1 MKQFKCNNS
10 PKIRTVTEII
20 NGNEKLQKDYDL
32 AEFDAKNLNSLES
45 YDTLKIKLVIVKYMA
60 MLNTLQL
67 TQPLLTIFRDRSATR
82 DIAAIVVA
90 SLGFIHNRV
99 HPLVTNFDNRME
111 FVVTDRPDLVIP
123 GEPIMF
129 RLNDRDEIVC
139 TIDRI
144 SIVKMLE
151 RNFDTHMNVTT
162 NVKEKQKVNLMK
174 TFAPPRKRKSDED
187 EQESYIKI
195 SEVETTQYL
204 CLLFIME
211 HAYGHY
217 SILKNYGIYNYSESL
232 LDHTLFANKCKPTLN
247 SNYSNMLLSK
257 FKFRVEDG
265 EKSSNKT
272 ALGILSYSSGNN

>member
-1 MKQFKCNNS
+1 MKQFKCNSS

-32 AEFDAKNLNSLES
+32 SEFDAKNLNSLES
-45 YDTLKIKLVIVKYMA
+45 YDSLKIKLVIVKYMA

-82 DIAAIVVA
+82 DIVSIVVA

-99 HPLVTNFDNRME
+99 HPLVTNFDNRIE
-111 FVVTDRPDLVIP
+111 FVVTDRQDLVIP

-139 TIDRI
+139 TIDRL
-144 SIVKMLE
+144 SIVKILE
-151 RNFDTHMNVTT
+151 RHFDTDMNV
-162 NVKEKQKVNLMK
+162 NNNLKEKQKVRLMK
-174 TFAPPRKRKSDED
+174 TFAPSRKRKSQDDGED
-187 EQESYIKI
+187 SLSYIKI
-195 SEVETTQYL
+195 SEVEATQYV

-217 SILKNYGIYNYSESL
+217 SILKNYGIFNYSESL
-232 LDHTLFANKCKPTLN
+232 LDHTIFANKCKPTLN
-247 SNYSNMLLSK
+247 SNYANMLLSK

-265 EKSSNKT
+265 DKT
-272 ALGILSYSSGNN
+272 CAKTNLGILSYS

>member
-1 MKQFKCNNS
+1 MKQFKCSNSS

-20 NGNEKLQKDYDL
+20 NGNEKLQKEYDL

-60 MLNTLQL
+60 MLNTLRL

-82 DIAAIVVA
+82 DIVAIVVA

-99 HPLVTNFDNRME
+99 HPLVTNFDNKME

-123 GEPIMF
+123 GEPILF
-129 RLNDRDEIVC
+129 RLNERDEIVC
-139 TIDRI
+139 TIDRL

-151 RNFDTHMNVTT
+151 RHFDTDMNVCT
-162 NVKEKQKVNLMK
+162 NFKEKQKVNLMK
-174 TFAPPRKRKSDED
+174 TFAPSRKRRSED
-187 EQESYIKI
+187 NHESYIKI
-195 SEVETTQYL
+195 SEMETTQYV

-217 SILKNYGIYNYSESL
+217 SILKNYGIFNYSESL

-265 EKSSNKT
+265 DKNSSNKNT
-272 ALGILSYSSGNN
+272 LGILSYNN

>member
-1 MKQFKCNNS
+1 MKQFKCSNSS

-20 NGNEKLQKDYDL
+20 NGNEKLQKEYDL

-60 MLNTLQL
+60 MLNTLRL

-82 DIAAIVVA
+82 DIVAIVVA

-99 HPLVTNFDNRME
+99 HPLVTNFDNKME

-123 GEPIMF
+123 GEPILF
-129 RLNDRDEIVC
+129 RLNERDEIVC
-139 TIDRI
+139 TIDRL
-144 SIVKMLE
+144 SIVKTLE
-151 RNFDTHMNVTT
+151 RYFDTDMNVCA
-162 NVKEKQKVNLMK
+162 NFKEKQKVNLMK
-174 TFAPPRKRKSDED
+174 TFAPSRKRKSED
-187 EQESYIKI
+187 GRESYIKI
-195 SEVETTQYL
+195 SEMETTQYV

-217 SILKNYGIYNYSESL
+217 SILKNYGIFNYSESL

-265 EKSSNKT
+265 DKNSSNKNT
-272 ALGILSYSSGNN
+272 LGILSYNN

>member
-1 MKQFKCNNS
+1 MKHFKCNAS

-20 NGNEKLQKDYDL
+20 NGNEKLQKEYDL

-60 MLNTLQL
+60 MLNTLRL

-82 DIAAIVVA
+82 DIVAIVVA

-99 HPLVTNFDNRME
+99 HPLVTNFDNKME

-123 GEPIMF
+123 GEPILF
-129 RLNDRDEIVC
+129 RLNERDEIVC
-139 TIDRI
+139 TIDRL

-151 RNFDTHMNVTT
+151 RHFDTDMNVCA

-174 TFAPPRKRKSDED
+174 TFAPLRKRKSENDA
-187 EQESYIKI
+187 ESYIKI
-195 SEVETTQYL
+195 SEMETTQYV

-217 SILKNYGIYNYSESL
+217 SILKNYGIFNYSESL

-265 EKSSNKT
+265 DKTSNKNT
-272 ALGILSYSSGNN
+272 LGILSYNN

>member
-1 MKQFKCNNS
+1 MKQFKCSNSS

-20 NGNEKLQKDYDL
+20 NGNEKLQKEYDL

-60 MLNTLQL
+60 MLNTLRL

-82 DIAAIVVA
+82 DIVAIVVA

-99 HPLVTNFDNRME
+99 HPLVTNFDNKME

-123 GEPIMF
+123 GEPILF
-129 RLNDRDEIVC
+129 RLNERDEIVC
-139 TIDRI
+139 TIDRL

-151 RNFDTHMNVTT
+151 RHFDTDMNVCT
-162 NVKEKQKVNLMK
+162 NFKEKQKVNLMK
-174 TFAPPRKRKSDED
+174 TFAPSRKRKSED
-187 EQESYIKI
+187 GHESYIKI
-195 SEVETTQYL
+195 SEMETTQYV

-217 SILKNYGIYNYSESL
+217 SILKNYGIFNYSESL

-265 EKSSNKT
+265 DKNSSNKNT
-272 ALGILSYSSGNN
+272 LGILSYNN